1 MYFTKFFDRE
11 KVSERLKRALM
22 RDDEQFIVI
31 YGRRRIGKSQLIKH
45 VLDFSRGDVYFLSDQ
60 TNEAN
65 QRSLLAFSIAQTI
78 PGFDQVTYPTW
89 ESLFQAF
96 NRQLDHRITL
106 CLDEFPYMVKS
117 CPSITS
123 VIQKLLNGK
132 DLKYDLI
139 ICGSSQQLMQG
150 YVLNRTE
157 PLYGLSNEII
167 KLAPLPAPYILD
179 ALKCDAKHGVEEFSV
194 WGGVPRYWELRVD
207 YDSLEEAIDNLI
219 LDPNG
224 ILAEEPQR
232 LLYEDMRQIVQAST
246 LLSIIGNGVN
256 RLSEIASRAGKEAT
270 AVTEPLS
277 RLIELDLVRRDL
289 PFGELEKNSK
299 KGLYKIKDP
308 LMHFYYRF
316 VAPYRSLLQM
326 RHTNGVK
333 QIISN
338 NFNDYVAKC
347 WELLSQ
353 DFVSG
358 NIIDGIPY
366 GEASNWNGKTRQGA
380 KVELDVVAESLDHK
394 HILIGECKWTKPQ
407 DADSLKRDLIER
419 SRHLPFVKDS
429 MAVHYALFLK
439 EQPVITTD
447 IPCYLPADILTP
459 QL

>member
-1 MYFTKFFDRE
+1 MYFTEFFDRE
-11 KVSERLKRALM
+11 KVSERLRRALH

-45 VLDFSRGDVYFLSDQ
+45 VLDFERGDIYFLSDQ

-78 PGFDQVTYPTW
+78 PGFDQVTYPSW

-96 NRQLDHRITL
+96 NRQLDRRIAL

-117 CPSITS
+117 CPTITS

-150 YVLNRTE
+150 YVLDRTE

-167 KLAPLPAPYILD
+167 RLAPLPAPYILD
-179 ALKCDAKHGVEEFSV
+179 ALRCDATHGVEEYSV
-194 WGGVPRYWELRVD
+194 WGGVPRYWELRMD
-207 YDSLEEAIDNLI
+207 YHSLDEAIDNLI

-270 AVTEPLS
+270 AITEPLG

-308 LMHFYYRF
+308 LLHFYYRF

-326 RHTNGVK
+326 GQMRGVK
-333 QIISN
+333 QIIST
-338 NFNDYVAKC
+338 NFNDYAAEC
-347 WELLSQ
+347 WEQLCQ
-353 DFVSG
+353 DYVSG
-358 NIIDGIPY
+358 NIIDGIAY
-366 GEASNWNGKTRQGA
+366 GKASNWRGKDRQG
-380 KVELDVVAESLDHK
+380 VPIELDVVAESLDHK
-394 HILIGECKWTKPQ
+394 HLLIGECKWTKPQ
-407 DADSLKRDLIER
+407 DAKYLKLNLIER
-419 SRHLPFVKDS
+419 TKQLPFVKDN
-429 MAVHYALFLK
+429 MTVHYALFLK
-439 EQPVITTD
+439 EVPCVAAD
-447 IPCYLPADILTP
+447 IPIYFPREILAH
-459 QL
+459 